1 MKTFFA
7 RSRHSHLLLSL
18 YLVFFGPAEHCD
30 LENFGSPWL
39 AAAGVKAFLKQGKE
53 RVFFVDVR

>member
-1 MKTFFA
+1 
-7 RSRHSHLLLSL
+7 
-18 YLVFFGPAEHCD
+18 VFFGPAEHCD